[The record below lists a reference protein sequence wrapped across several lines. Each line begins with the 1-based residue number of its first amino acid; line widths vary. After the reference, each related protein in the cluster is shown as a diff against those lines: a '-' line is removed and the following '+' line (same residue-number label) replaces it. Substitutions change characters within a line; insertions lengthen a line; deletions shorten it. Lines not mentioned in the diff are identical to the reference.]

1 MNIAFFDRTI
11 TVLENALDFRA
22 QRHRH
27 LASNL
32 ANAETPG
39 YKPTDIRF
47 EDALKNA
54 GAPPPPNPPR
64 VPGGAWGG
72 VPVSAA
78 HQGHI
83 PIQAPDSGSLI
94 TAYRATEFAGY
105 DKNSVGVEAEMVKL
119 SENTIMYTAI
129 AKMLKGKFSLLM
141 TAIKEGGR

>member
-1 MNIAFFDRTI
+1 MKAAFFDRTI
-11 TVLENALDFRA
+11 SVLENALDFRA
-22 QRHRH
+22 ERHRH

-54 GAPPPPNPPR
+54 L
-64 VPGGAWGG
+64 
-72 VPVSAA
+72 PVSAT
-78 HQGHI
+78 HPGHI
-83 PIQAPDSGSLI
+83 PIQAHDSGGLSP
-94 TAYRATEFAGY
+94 AYRATESEGY
-105 DKNSVGVEAEMVKL
+105 DRNSVGVEAEMVRL
-119 SENTIMYTAI
+119 SENTIMYSAV